1 MTMSQRGGRDSRSWL
16 ADILTFERLLT
27 GPIVHLIY
35 WCGLALILLIGFGA
49 VGAAVGLVLRS
60 PTLEN
65 LLPAISAG
73 AAGLL
78 VMAALAL
85 LWRSIC
91 EFYLAV
97 FRIAEDLN
105 ALRRTSDADA
115 LATRALETNAPLDR
129 GFER

>member
-1 MTMSQRGGRDSRSWL
+1 VLS
-16 ADILTFERLLT
+16 DILTFERLLT

-78 VMAALAL
+78 VMTALAL

-105 ALRRTSDADA
+105 ALRRSRDADA
-115 LATRALETNAPLDR
+115 LTTRALETNAPMER
-129 GFER
+129 GFEL

>member
-1 MTMSQRGGRDSRSWL
+1 LLS
-16 ADILTFERLLT
+16 DILTFERLLT

-35 WCGLALILLIGFGA
+35 WCGLALILLVGFGA
-49 VGAAVGLVLRS
+49 VGAAIGLVLRS

-105 ALRRTSDADA
+105 ALRRSRDADA
-115 LATRALETNAPLDR
+115 LTTRALETNAPMER
-129 GFER
+129 GFEL

>member
-1 MTMSQRGGRDSRSWL
+1 MTMSQRGSRRSRNL
-16 ADILTFERLLT
+16 LSDILTFERLLT

-49 VGAAVGLVLRS
+49 VGAAIGLVLRAPS
-60 PTLEN
+60 LEN
-65 LLPAISAG
+65 LLPAIAAV

-78 VMAALAL
+78 VMTALAL

-115 LATRALETNAPLDR
+115 MATRALETNASLD
-129 GFER
+129 

>member
-1 MTMSQRGGRDSRSWL
+1 MTTSPLGSRRPRSFL
-16 ADILTFERLLT
+16 SDILTFERLLT

-49 VGAAVGLVLRS
+49 VGAAIGLVLRS
-60 PTLEN
+60 PSLES
-65 LLPAISAG
+65 LLPAIAAV

-78 VMAALAL
+78 VMTALAL

-115 LATRALETNAPLDR
+115 MATRALETN
-129 GFER
+129 ER

>member
-1 MTMSQRGGRDSRSWL
+1 MTMSPVGGRRSRSML
-16 ADILTFERLLT
+16 SDLLTFERLLT

-35 WCGLALILLIGFGA
+35 WCGLALILLVGFGA
-49 VGAAVGLVLRS
+49 VGASVGLALRS

-65 LLPAISAG
+65 LLIVLPAL
-73 AAGLL
+73 AAGVL
-78 VMAALAL
+78 VMVALAL

-115 LATRALETNAPLDR
+115 MATRALETNDLPHP
-129 GFER
+129 

>member
-1 MTMSQRGGRDSRSWL
+1 MTMSQGGSRRPRSL
-16 ADILTFERLLT
+16 LSDILTFERLLT

-49 VGAAVGLVLRS
+49 VGAAIGLVLRAPS
-60 PTLEN
+60 LEN
-65 LLPAISAG
+65 LLPAIAAV
-73 AAGLL
+73 AAGGL
-78 VMAALAL
+78 VMTALAL

-105 ALRRTSDADA
+105 ALRRNSDAEA
-115 LATRALETNAPLDR
+115 LATRPLETNSASD
-129 GFER
+129 

>member
-1 MTMSQRGGRDSRSWL
+1 MTMSPRGGRDSRSLL

-115 LATRALETNAPLDR
+115 LATRALETNAQLDR
-129 GFER
+129 GYEL